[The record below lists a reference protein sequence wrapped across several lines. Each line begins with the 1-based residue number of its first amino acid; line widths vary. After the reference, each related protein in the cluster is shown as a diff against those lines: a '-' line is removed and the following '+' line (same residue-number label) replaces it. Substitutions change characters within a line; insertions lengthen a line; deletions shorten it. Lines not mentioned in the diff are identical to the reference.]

1 MLKILHVDV
10 DDDVH
15 IKINKLND
23 HNFTSYLW
31 VNVYFIILKL
41 KKKFKTHCNGRTGNQ
56 LRKECHL
63 I

>member
-31 VNVYFIILKL
+31 VNVWFIILKL
-41 KKKFKTHCNGRTGNQ
+41 KKN
-56 LRKECHL
+56 LRL
-63 I
+63 IAMEEQATN